1 MPEVEVWTTVDVE
14 LDDFDTD
21 DLVEELEKRGL
32 KVLDS
37 NVQGDGDSLLEKIWQ
52 ARREGR
58 PFDHLL
64 DEYLYRVLGRAI

>member
-32 KVLDS
+32 KILDS
-37 NVQGDGDSLLEKIWQ
+37 NVQGDGDSLIEKIWQ

-64 DEYLYRVLGRAI
+64 DEYLYQVLGRAI